1 MPNARSF
8 IAYMSRYYAKNG
20 YKEGANNNNQ
30 FSDIVNRYGLKGCQ
44 NQPWCGTYQ
53 FALELMAFGKAAALK
68 HWNMTASNYCG
79 YSCFDTEAKFQKAGK
94 TGTTPKVG
102 ALVIFKQSHM
112 GRVISTDSK
121 AKTFECAEGNSGDK
135 CVVKTYSYTDSSIK
149 SFCYIDYGDDNLT
162 KEKILC
168 AINATYEMAHNLKWA
183 YSDSHAIPPC
193 IPDKRISCDRLEAL
207 ACFMLGYTNQQA
219 GGFVC
224 SNMEKMLTSWGW
236 TKITKQSELQGGDFI
251 LFYRDGETTA
261 TAKSHAFT
269 LTYYN
274 SPNDIGKYDTGWST
288 RIAAK
293 QPYSKV
299 KFDEWDNRHFYAGFR
314 APYGGDLDG
323 TYVIE
328 SAANRGFCFDI
339 RGASKAEKANLQLY
353 KKNGTGAQTF
363 VLKYAGNGYYTIKNI
378 NSGLVLDVAGG
389 LAKDKQNVWQYKA
402 NGSKAQLWKP
412 QKNSDGSYTF
422 LSAIDNNY
430 AIDLWGGKAANS
442 QNIDI
447 YKKNG
452 TAAQKWYLVKK

>member
-8 IAYMSRYYAKNG
+8 IVYMGRYYAKNG
-20 YKEGANNNNQ
+20 YKETGTNHQQ
-30 FSDIVNRYGLKGCQ
+30 FSDLVNAYGLKGYQ
-44 NQPWCGTYQ
+44 DQPWCGTYQ
-53 FALELMAFGKAAALK
+53 MALELMAFGKDAALK
-68 HWNMTASNYCG
+68 HWNMTAKTYCG
-79 YSCFDTEAKFQKAGK
+79 FSVFDTEAKFQKAGK

-112 GRVISTDSK
+112 GRVISVSTK
-121 AKTFECAEGNSGDK
+121 NKTFECAEGNSGDA
-135 CVVKTYSYTDSSIK
+135 CVVKTYKFTDASIK
-149 SFCYIDYGDDNLT
+149 SYCLIDYGDDNLT

-299 KFDEWDNRHFYAGFR
+299 KFDEWADRHFYAGFR
-314 APYGGDLDG
+314 APYAGDLDG
-323 TYVIE
+323 TYVFE
-328 SAANRGFCFDI
+328 SAVNRGFCIDVK
-339 RGASKAEKANLQLY
+339 GASTAEKTNIQLY
-353 KKNGTGAQTF
+353 QKNGTVAQTF
-363 VLKYAGNGYYTIKNI
+363 VLEYKGSGYYGIKNI
-378 NSGLVLDVAGG
+378 NSNMYLDVSG
-389 LAKDKQNVWQYKA
+389 AKVLNKRNIWQYKW
-402 NGSKAQLWKP
+402 NGTKAQLWKT

-422 LSAIDNNY
+422 LSALDNTY
-430 AIDLWGGKAANS
+430 AIDLNAAKAVNC
-442 QNIDI
+442 QNIQL
-447 YKKNG
+447 YKTNG
-452 TAAQKWYLVKK
+452 TAAQKWFLVKK